1 MQAICHSICGFT
13 DAFLEIRHF
22 SNYSFL
28 AIIFN
33 YMRFYCTY
41 VSHILHSLL
50 CFIYSNLTLL
60 VQASPC
66 SCHHV
71 GIAGEIPCSL
81 EKHQGFKN
89 HSRDSGML
97 RAPKCHQSP
106 QPALSGCRNMAVEVT
121 TRPAKPVVCFWAP
134 MLPNTLWWC
143 LWLGCSECLCI
154 RSSYWPSPN
163 VLSKAMRA
171 KALQSLQRL
180 LRSEYCHPTAQEL

>member
-33 YMRFYCTY
+33 YMCFYCTY
-41 VSHILHSLL
+41 VSHILHNLL

-81 EKHQGFKN
+81 EKHQVFKN

-97 RAPKCHQSP
+97 RAPKCHQSTISTACIVWM
-106 QPALSGCRNMAVEVT
+106 QKHGCRGDNQT
-121 TRPAKPVVCFWAP
+121 
-134 MLPNTLWWC
+134 
-143 LWLGCSECLCI
+143 
-154 RSSYWPSPN
+154 
-163 VLSKAMRA
+163 SKACGV
-171 KALQSLQRL
+171 L
-180 LRSEYCHPTAQEL
+180 LSPHVA